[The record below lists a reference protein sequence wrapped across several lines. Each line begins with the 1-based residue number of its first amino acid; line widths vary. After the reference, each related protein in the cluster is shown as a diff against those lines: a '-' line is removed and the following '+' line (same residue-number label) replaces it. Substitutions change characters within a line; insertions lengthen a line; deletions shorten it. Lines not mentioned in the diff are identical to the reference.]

1 MKRTGTRAKRRSA
14 KSTSFNPTSEDLQ
27 QATQAFLS
35 DGGKIQKI
43 QDLEEGFEEFLS
55 HANGRQGVDEY
66 LIGS

>member
-35 DGGKIQKI
+35 DGGQIKKI
-43 QDLEEGFEEFLS
+43 QDLDVGFEEFLA
-55 HANGRQGVDEY
+55 HANGRQGADEY
-66 LIGS
+66 LLGS